1 MADASVFVQCDRTF
15 VCPRFNYRTLLQVS
29 NGVCIV
35 TLFRKR
41 KVRSQTR
48 DRDNTSTPERK
59 KQQKKNMQGS
69 LCSFFFF
76 FENFTC

>member
-35 TLFRKR
+35 TLFGKR

-59 KQQKKNMQGS
+59 KQKEEHARLS
-69 LCSFFFF
+69 LFFFLLL
-76 FENFTC
+76 